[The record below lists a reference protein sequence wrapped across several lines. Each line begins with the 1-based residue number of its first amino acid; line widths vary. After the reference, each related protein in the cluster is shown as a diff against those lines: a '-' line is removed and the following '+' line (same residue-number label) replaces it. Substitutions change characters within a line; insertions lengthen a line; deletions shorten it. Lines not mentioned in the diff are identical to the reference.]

1 MTRTRMSRA
10 AFALL
15 AVLAVP
21 FAGACADEDGDGA
34 TTDEEIQDV
43 RDETEDMGDE
53 VEEEVD
59 GQTEG
64 DNQNDE

>member
-34 TTDEEIQDV
+34 TTDEEMQDV
-43 RDETEDMGDE
+43 REETEDVGDE
-53 VEEEVD
+53 VEEEID

>member
-1 MTRTRMSRA
+1 MTRTQMSRA

-43 RDETEDMGDE
+43 RDETEDVGDE